1 MENTSYW
8 EYLKL
13 NDDQHGIL
21 VTSVEQACILSK
33 VLKENDVITAIDNV
47 PIVDDG
53 TIYFRLT
60 FTIIRQGNKDR
71 KYTFICI
78 RSIEH

>member
-47 PIVDDG
+47 PIVDDEKLKFVDD
-53 TIYFRLT
+53 TVT
-60 FTIIRQGNKDR
+60 FTIIRQ
-71 KYTFICI
+71 
-78 RSIEH
+78 